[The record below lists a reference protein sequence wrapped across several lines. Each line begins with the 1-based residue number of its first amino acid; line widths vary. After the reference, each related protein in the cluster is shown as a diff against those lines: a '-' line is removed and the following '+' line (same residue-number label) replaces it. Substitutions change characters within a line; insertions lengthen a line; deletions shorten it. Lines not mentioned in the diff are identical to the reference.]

1 MVVTIIKIVFAVVFC
16 LLLGCVIIYLLYR
29 WKPDSLKKMAVL
41 LHALLNNAP
50 SNCTGSHKGTADE
63 SIAETSEL
71 SIDLN
76 TREEF
81 SCPNSK
87 IDSLVASIRQLEIL
101 IKEHDAHLNKQ
112 VSTIAASIQ
121 LLDKK
126 LSGGMLFAMQTA
138 SSKMRVPT
146 AANERYPQI
155 FYAGILDENN
165 IGFPL
170 ESLTL
175 DDAGKL
181 HNKIPVRHHIVL
193 YPLNLSEN
201 KCLHVLILALNLDV
215 ITETANYFHRQK
227 FKMLKTVNLPC
238 KVTYGLLHKK

>member
-175 DDAGKL
+175 DDAGKWF
-181 HNKIPVRHHIVL
+181 
-193 YPLNLSEN
+193 
-201 KCLHVLILALNLDV
+201 V
-215 ITETANYFHRQK
+215 IIMWRSQPIRA
-227 FKMLKTVNLPC
+227 
-238 KVTYGLLHKK
+238 

>member
-126 LSGGMLFAMQTA
+126 IVRRNVIRDANCLF
-138 SSKMRVPT
+138 
-146 AANERYPQI
+146 
-155 FYAGILDENN
+155 
-165 IGFPL
+165 
-170 ESLTL
+170 
-175 DDAGKL
+175 
-181 HNKIPVRHHIVL
+181 
-193 YPLNLSEN
+193 
-201 KCLHVLILALNLDV
+201 
-215 ITETANYFHRQK
+215 
-227 FKMLKTVNLPC
+227 
-238 KVTYGLLHKK
+238 

>member
-155 FYAGILDENN
+155 FYAGILDENKASYCIVPSELIREQMLARFDTCIKPGCDYGDSKLFSPTKIQN
-165 IGFPL
+165 VEDGK
-170 ESLTL
+170 LTL
-175 DDAGKL
+175 QSDL
-181 HNKIPVRHHIVL
+181 W
-193 YPLNLSEN
+193 
-201 KCLHVLILALNLDV
+201 V
-215 ITETANYFHRQK
+215 ITQK
-227 FKMLKTVNLPC
+227 VKIKIV
-238 KVTYGLLHKK
+238 